1 VAADSALCASRHR
14 PRACEHIIGLSMPIG
29 LDKFGGN
36 MLAAGIVL
44 FLLSHYHTDHL
55 ANLNMHFCG
64 GAPPRVRRRPASLQS

>member
-1 VAADSALCASRHR
+1 
-14 PRACEHIIGLSMPIG
+14 MPIG